1 MVKIISG
8 SESLIAFTVVNGK
21 ERESI
26 AYKLA
31 CINNV
36 FALRSVKVGNVN
48 NGAALNV
55 YTGVASGWVNC
66 HMIEVP
72 SEFHFISE
80 GCGTRQL
87 RFRSLQH
94 SGRRKVIKI
103 NLPAV
108 PYLLPGVWTEVCR
121 CILAIEQ
128 LFFESE

>member
-1 MVKIISG
+1 MVKIVGG
-8 SESLIAFTVVNGK
+8 SESLIAFAVVDGK

-31 CINNV
+31 CINDV
-36 FALRSVKVGNVN
+36 FALRSVKVGNIN

-55 YTGVASGWVNC
+55 YAGVAFGGVNC
-66 HMIEVP
+66 HTIEVP
-72 SEFHFISE
+72 GEFRFISE
-80 GCGTRQL
+80 GCGTRRL

-94 SGRRKVIKI
+94 SGERKVIKI

-108 PYLLPGVWTEVCR
+108 PYLLPGVRTEVCWSV
-121 CILAIEQ
+121 LAIGQ